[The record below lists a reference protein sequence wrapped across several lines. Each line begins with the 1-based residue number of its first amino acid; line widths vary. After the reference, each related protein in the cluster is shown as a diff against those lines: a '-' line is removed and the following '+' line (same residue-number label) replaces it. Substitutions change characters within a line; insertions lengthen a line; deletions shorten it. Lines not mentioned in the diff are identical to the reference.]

1 MTAAETVE
9 TEVTNTNSRS
19 WADYTNL
26 DDRISQTSIDT
37 PRFKPFTLF

>member
-1 MTAAETVE
+1 MTAAKAVE
-9 TEVTNTNSRS
+9 TEVTSTNSLSR
-19 WADYTNL
+19 DYTNL